1 LNAVVADLLRRAE
14 YHLAEAES
22 LAADRYDR
30 LAARESYQAMFHA
43 AQAAVRAGFGASPK
57 THSGLTAR
65 FSDLCRQEPSLG
77 DDLTRSLGRGYA
89 VKDTADYG
97 SVEDAGG
104 LEAGDILE
112 EARGFLRRVRGFL
125 DQRPDNT
132 P

>member
-1 LNAVVADLLRRAE
+1 
-14 YHLAEAES
+14 
-22 LAADRYDR
+22 
-30 LAARESYQAMFHA
+30 MFHA
-43 AQAAVRAGFGASPK
+43 AQAAVRAWSGATPK
-57 THSGLTAR
+57 TDSGLATR
-65 FSDLCRQEPSLG
+65 FGDLCPQEPSLG
-77 DDLTRSLGRGYA
+77 GGLTRSLGRGYA

-97 SVEDAGG
+97 SVEDASG